1 MYEEL
6 SDSRAEAV
14 QRMRQI
20 SLENGYRLGRRG
32 GVGQDTAEETPEN
45 ILRRIMAKTRL
56 LLTIFL
62 VGAVIFL
69 DRSGLKIGSLNSQ
82 KIFQAMELDY
92 EHVFTDKISQLIFSV
107 WQAPQ

>member
-6 SDSRAEAV
+6 SDSRMEAV

-20 SLENGYRLGRRG
+20 SFENNCQLGQWSG
-32 GVGQDTAEETPEN
+32 AGQDAAEETPEDT
-45 ILRRIMAKTRL
+45 LRRILAKTRL
-56 LLTIFL
+56 LLAVFL

-69 DRSGLKIGSLNSQ
+69 DRSGLTIGSLNSR

-92 EHVFTDKISQLIFSV
+92 GQVLTDKLSQLLFSV